1 MLLHTHLSMYICSWY
16 RIFIECWWLR
26 KYSVPFWSLIQ
37 NSFQHFRKKIFKCTI
52 LSYKY
57 TYFFNVN
64 YVFSF
69 NILEKIWR
77 VHSFWC
83 LFAYTSTYSDKQ
95 GQCKFKIFMN
105 KKYTMYISFLT
116 PILIL
121 VQEVL
126 VKLITPI
133 KMLPVF

>member
-1 MLLHTHLSMYICSWY
+1 MFSLLISKKKSEE
-16 RIFIECWWLR
+16 FIV
-26 KYSVPFWSLIQ
+26 SDV
-37 NSFQHFRKKIFKCTI
+37 
-52 LSYKY
+52 
-57 TYFFNVN
+57 
-64 YVFSF
+64 
-69 NILEKIWR
+69 
-77 VHSFWC
+77 C
-83 LFAYTSTYSDKQ
+83 LHIPASTYSDKQ